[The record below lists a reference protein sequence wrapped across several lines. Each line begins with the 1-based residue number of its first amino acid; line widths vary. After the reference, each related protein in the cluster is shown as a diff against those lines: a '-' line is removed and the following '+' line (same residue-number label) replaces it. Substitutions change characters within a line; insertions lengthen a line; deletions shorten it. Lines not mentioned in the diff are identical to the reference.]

1 MIFIT
6 VGGEKYPFDRLVRAI
21 DEAVASGALAGP
33 IFGQVGSADYLPA
46 HYPYARYLEFPA
58 MVDNIA
64 RAEIVIAHAG
74 VGTVLLALSRGKIPI
89 IFPRRP
95 EFGEHLDD
103 HQVEFA
109 RRAAKTGKVLSAEET
124 GELIALAGNFDSA
137 TAAMPVPGESLK
149 ETLIQYLRR
158 VVGPGKRKQGG

>member
-1 MIFIT
+1 MIFLT

-21 DEAVASGALAGP
+21 DEAVASGALTGP
-33 IFGQVGSADYLPA
+33 VFGQVGSADYLPV
-46 HYPYARYLEFPA
+46 HYPCARYLEFPE
-58 MVDNIA
+58 MVHNID

-74 VGTVLLALSRGKIPI
+74 VGTVLLALSRGKIPV

-109 RRAAKTGKVLSAEET
+109 RRAAGAGKVLSAEET
-124 GELIALAGNFDSA
+124 GELINLARNFDSA
-137 TAAMPVPGESLK
+137 SAARPSPGESLK
-149 ETLIQYLRR
+149 ENLIQYLRR
-158 VVGPGKRKQGG
+158 VVGPGKREQGR